1 MDCGPETAY
10 RHEEVIATQRGG
22 RMKQINTFLM
32 TAILLAPAAWAAESP
47 VEMEGTTVRG
57 ASELPKVLYIVPWKK
72 SDLGDVSTQPGNDL
86 FNEELVPL
94 DRDIFRR
101 QVMFYDQLQKDT
113 VAETAPTTTKK
124 K

>member
-1 MDCGPETAY
+1 
-10 RHEEVIATQRGG
+10 
-22 RMKQINTFLM
+22 MKQIKTLLM
-32 TAILLAPAAWAAESP
+32 MTILATPVAWAADSP

-72 SDLGDVSTQPGNDL
+72 SDLGDVSAQPGNDL

-113 VAETAPTTTKK
+113 VAETAPTTNKK

>member
-1 MDCGPETAY
+1 M
-10 RHEEVIATQRGG
+10 RKI
-22 RMKQINTFLM
+22 K
-32 TAILLAPAAWAAESP
+32 ILLLSAAFVAPALWAADSP

-72 SDLGDVSTQPGNDL
+72 SDLGDVSMQPGSDI

-113 VAETAPTTTKK
+113 VADTEPTTKTTTKK
-124 K
+124 RVTR

>member
-1 MDCGPETAY
+1 
-10 RHEEVIATQRGG
+10 
-22 RMKQINTFLM
+22 MKQIKVWLIP
-32 TAILLAPAAWAAESP
+32 AILLTAHVWAADAP

-72 SDLGDVSTQPGNDL
+72 SDMGDVSVQPGNDL
-86 FNEELVPL
+86 FNEELEPL

-101 QVMFYDQLQKDT
+101 QVMFYDQLQKDAA
-113 VAETAPTTTKK
+113 AESAAAPAKK